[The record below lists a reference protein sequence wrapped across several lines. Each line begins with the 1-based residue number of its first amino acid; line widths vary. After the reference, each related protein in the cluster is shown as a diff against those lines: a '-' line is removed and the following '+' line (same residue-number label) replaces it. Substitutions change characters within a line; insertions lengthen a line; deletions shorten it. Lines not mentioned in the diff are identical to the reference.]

1 MGSYSKDELEAALR
15 AVESIIHKCEKALE
29 KFPEGEG
36 HHTLLKNRLN
46 AMYLSKALILQE
58 LSKDG

>member
-36 HHTLLKNRLN
+36 HH
-46 AMYLSKALILQE
+46 MYLSKALILQE

>member
-15 AVESIIHKCEKALE
+15 AVESIIHKCKKAQE

-46 AMYLSKALILQE
+46 AMVVSKALILQE
-58 LSKDG
+58 LSRDG